1 RRDFPT
7 ARSRS
12 SSTIVACRA
21 SFFFQAEDGIR
32 DGHVTGVQTCA
43 LPISER
49 WVRILRLQKSY
60 PSFGASVK
68 ISVSKKEPQ
77 RCFVEVLDE
86 SASPLTTGVLR
97 DGPLRDAGRFFFGE
111 RARDLYAYE
120 GKPQGARMVP
130 GREVRVVHSLGGVQR
145 AGRRGMGNGNPA
157 HQPHRLRKAPEL
169 LQSPQV

>member
-1 RRDFPT
+1 M
-7 ARSRS
+7 
-12 SSTIVACRA
+12 IRA
-21 SFFFQAEDGIR
+21 SRAR
-32 DGHVTGVQTCA
+32 ATN
-43 LPISER
+43 R
-49 WVRILRLQKSY
+49 RRKRILRLQKSY

-130 GREVRVVHSLGGVQR
+130 GREVRELCVVGAVDGPGFHYPFPVAQH
-145 AGRRGMGNGNPA
+145 AVHPPVNE
-157 HQPHRLRKAPEL
+157 QPEL
-169 LQSPQV
+169 RVLEPSAKFGLFIHWGVYSVLGDGEWE

>member
-1 RRDFPT
+1 M
-7 ARSRS
+7 
-12 SSTIVACRA
+12 IRA
-21 SFFFQAEDGIR
+21 SRAR
-32 DGHVTGVQTCA
+32 ATN
-43 LPISER
+43 R
-49 WVRILRLQKSY
+49 RRKRILRLQKSY

-145 AGRRGMGNGNPA
+145 AGRRSEE
-157 HQPHRLRKAPEL
+157 HTSE
-169 LQSPQV
+169 LQSRF